1 MGCTSGKKSKKRELA
16 ESNRV
21 DKVSLVIDCLK

>member
-1 MGCTSGKKSKKRELA
+1 MGCMSGKKSKKYELT

-21 DKVSLVIDCLK
+21 DQVSLVIDCLK

>member
-1 MGCTSGKKSKKRELA
+1 MGCNSGKKSKKRELT

-21 DKVSLVIDCLK
+21 DQVSLVIDCLK